1 MRAALSGDAMK
12 VTDFVFEVKA
22 VWQKNY
28 EHIVRANAS

>member
-1 MRAALSGDAMK
+1 VRAALSGDAMK

-28 EHIVRANAS
+28 EHIVRVNAS